1 MNTTALERL
10 SETQWRLPPTGGMHV
25 PAILFANEELLAG
38 MDDKVLEQLQNVATL
53 PGIVKAAM
61 AMPDAHWG
69 YGFPIGGVGAFDPDA
84 GGVVSAGGV
93 GFDISCGVRTM
104 LTGLPAAAICAVQQR
119 LADAL
124 FADIPAG
131 VGSTRGHPL
140 SGPEMDALLRRGA
153 RWAVDRGYG
162 TDADLERIEDYGQ
175 VADAD
180 PEAISAEAK
189 QRQAD
194 EVGTLGSG
202 NHYLEIQEITDI
214 ADPVVAAA
222 LGLRLGDAVVSIHC
236 GSRGLGHQVATDYQ
250 RKMVTAAERSGMHLP
265 ERDLACAPV
274 ASAVGQAYLGAMR
287 GAINC
292 ALANRQLL
300 SHLVRTV
307 FARFFPGQ
315 GLPLLY
321 DVSHNTCKLEEHE
334 VDGRRRRLYVHRKGA
349 TRAFGPGHAE
359 LPAALRPLGQ
369 PVLIGG
375 TMGTA
380 SCIMIGTSDSAEHAF
395 SSACHGAG
403 RAMSRTQATRQFAG
417 KEIVK
422 SLGRQGILI
431 RSQSI
436 RGIAEEAPLA
446 YKDVNAVVDVTQ
458 KAGLARTVAAL
469 RPLICVKG

>member
-1 MNTTALERL
+1 MNTTTLDRL

-53 PGIVKAAM
+53 PGIVKAAL

-69 YGFPIGGVGAFDPDA
+69 YGFPIGGVGAFDPEA

-104 LTGLPAAAICAVQQR
+104 LTGLPAAAICAVQKR
-119 LADAL
+119 LADTL

-131 VGSTRGHPL
+131 VGSTRGQPL

-250 RKMVTAAERSGMHLP
+250 RKMVAAAERSGIHLP
-265 ERDLACAPV
+265 ERDLACAPL
-274 ASAVGQAYLGAMR
+274 ASALGQSYLGAMR

-315 GLPLLY
+315 PLPLLY

-380 SCIMIGTSDSAEHAF
+380 SFIMIGTSDCAEHAF

-417 KEIVK
+417 KEVVK

-446 YKDVNAVVDVTQ
+446 YKDVNAVVEVTQ